1 MFTLLSQSCKDYNAA
16 VNVET
21 SNPHHLHCIGVSL
34 VALSTRRDPNPKSGV
49 IQGWMAPFFSS
60 AVASLMA
67 CLRLVSD
74 VQVHHV
80 IPRDTKFGMSF
91 GGRQI
96 AVVWEL
102 QS

>member
-34 VALSTRRDPNPKSGV
+34 VALSTRRDPNPKS
-49 IQGWMAPFFSS
+49 

-74 VQVHHV
+74 VQVHLV

-96 AVVWEL
+96 AVV
-102 QS
+102 